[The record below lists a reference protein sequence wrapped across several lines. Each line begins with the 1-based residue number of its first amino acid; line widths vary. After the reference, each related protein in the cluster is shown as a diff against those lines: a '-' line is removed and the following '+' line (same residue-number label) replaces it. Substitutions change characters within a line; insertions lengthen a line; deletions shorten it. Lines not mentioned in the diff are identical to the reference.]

1 MILTLYST
9 GMRVSE
15 LTHLKVVDIDNKRM
29 LIRIDQGKNKKDRY
43 VKLSEKLLVI
53 LRQYWSAEKCKP
65 STWLFPGYGTDTP
78 LGRNSVALMMRKAR
92 AKSGIRKPVT
102 AHTLRHTYATHML
115 DDGEDIRKIQLFLGH
130 RSIRTTAMYL
140 QVTLRDLREAKNPL
154 DTLDL
159 D

>member
-102 AHTLRHTYATHML
+102 APITIPDLPPEQPARPDMPATEF
-115 DDGEDIRKIQLFLGH
+115 GPAE
-130 RSIRTTAMYL
+130 TAPAL
-140 QVTLRDLREAKNPL
+140 PPEVPVVPPKKP
-154 DTLDL
+154 
-159 D
+159 